1 VSSRDAARFR
11 GVPCHVATD
20 DAPGYAPRYSLTHG
34 EVVVTIRTHHMF
46 TALLIAI
53 LIVAGAATVV
63 GGGLVW
69 SAQRRRALERGA
81 TPPRSLGS
89 GDAARLLERGIR
101 DMRPGD
107 IVQHGGRDW
116 VVEGVLHYDEDGHR
130 WVAGRMVDIQDTRW
144 LVVGMDRVGSSAVRV
159 MQPETE
165 VDVGGYPP
173 EALTAAGKR
182 YQLERRGNA
191 TVKIT
196 GDAGIVPGGKD
207 LSPESVLRC
216 RWWRYQAAGPD
227 CLLVE
232 QWGGDFRILRGATVS
247 DDDVDLMPGS

>member
-1 VSSRDAARFR
+1 
-11 GVPCHVATD
+11 
-20 DAPGYAPRYSLTHG
+20 
-34 EVVVTIRTHHMF
+34 MF

-63 GGGLVW
+63 GGGLLW
-69 SAQRRRALERGA
+69 SSQRRRALERGA
-81 TPPRSLGS
+81 GEPRQLGG
-89 GDAARLLERGIR
+89 GDGQRLIERGVR

-107 IVQHGGRDW
+107 VVQQGGRDW

-130 WVAGRMVDIQDTRW
+130 WIAGRMIDVQDTRW
-144 LVVGMDRVGSSAVRV
+144 LVVGMDRVGSTSVRV
-159 MQPETE
+159 MQHDDQ

-173 EALTAAGKR
+173 EAIETDGKR
-182 YQLERRGNA
+182 YRLERRGTA
-191 TVKIT
+191 TIKLV
-196 GDAGIVPGGKD
+196 GDPGAIPGAKD
-207 LSPESVLRC
+207 LAPESVLRC

-232 QWGGDFRILRGATVS
+232 QWGGDFRVLRGTAIA

>member
-1 VSSRDAARFR
+1 
-11 GVPCHVATD
+11 
-20 DAPGYAPRYSLTHG
+20 
-34 EVVVTIRTHHMF
+34 MF

-81 TPPRSLGS
+81 SAPRQIGS
-89 GDAARLLERGIR
+89 GDAARLLERGVR
-101 DMRPGD
+101 EMRPGD

-130 WVAGRMVDIQDTRW
+130 WVAGRLVDIQETRW
-144 LVVGMDRVGSSAVRV
+144 MVVGMDRAGSTTVLV
-159 MQPETE
+159 MQPDSE

-173 EALTAAGKR
+173 EALGAGGKR
-182 YQLERRGNA
+182 YQLERRGTA
-191 TVKIT
+191 TVKVS
-196 GDAGIVPGGKD
+196 GDAGIVPGTKD
-207 LSPESVLRC
+207 MAPESVLRC

-227 CLLVE
+227 SLLVE
-232 QWGGDFRILRGATVS
+232 QWGGDFRVLRGVAVS
-247 DDDVDLMPGS
+247 EDAVDLMPGS